1 MRRVALRPLGA
12 PEKAERA
19 GSAAAGHG
27 GGPNEP
33 NVLGSPLGLG
43 SASGYEA
50 VVEEEPV
57 RGFRLGQAAGRMV
70 RRGARPR
77 APKQP
82 PLLHDER
89 FRVFWLARLATQTAQ
104 GALLYAFL
112 LIVADRTGS
121 ATYNSLF
128 VICSI
133 LPSIVFGLPAGIVVD
148 ALPRRPLLIAFNAA
162 RFVFAIIL
170 VLSDPSLL
178 GIFAATLALW
188 TIHQFHAP
196 LESAALTALVPR
208 ERLTSAQAL
217 SNLAL
222 TVAQLVGLV
231 TLAPLLLRTAGP
243 RTLFAVCAAL
253 FFVAAGLAA
262 MLPRLDEH
270 LRAPTRSRRSLRST
284 LLNGWRGVRE
294 HEVTYGALVT
304 DVMVGVGVSALVVIM
319 PLYLKGVLNTGAEN
333 TVFVFA
339 PAALG
344 LVVGL
349 RFAPW
354 VGRTVGER
362 RVATAGLVGFA
373 TCVGSLGF
381 VEELRRFLVSEVRL
395 PVNQVADLA
404 GIPALVLVAM
414 MLSVPAGFCSS
425 MVSVTAR
432 SLLLANTPP
441 SRRGQTVATAA
452 LLGNVGAL
460 VPTLLAGI
468 ATDLFGVEPIA
479 VAIAVVLLLGAI
491 GARTLARPGPLRA
504 PAPST

>member
-1 MRRVALRPLGA
+1 V
-12 PEKAERA
+12 
-19 GSAAAGHG
+19 
-27 GGPNEP
+27 EP
-33 NVLGSPLGLG
+33 NPHGVPLGLG
-43 SASGYEA
+43 TAGGYEA
-50 VVEEEPV
+50 VGEESDEAP
-57 RGFRLGQAAGRMV
+57 RRSRLGGVAGRVV
-70 RRGARPR
+70 RLGTRSR
-77 APKQP
+77 APKPP
-82 PLLHDER
+82 PLLNDER

-133 LPSIVFGLPAGIVVD
+133 LPSIAFGLPAGIVVD
-148 ALPRRPLLIAFNAA
+148 ALPRRPLLVALNAA
-162 RFVFAIIL
+162 RFVFAL
-170 VLSDPSLL
+170 PLALTEPSLL
-178 GIFAATLALW
+178 GIFAATLGIW

-196 LESAALTALVPR
+196 SESAALTALVPR
-208 ERLTSAQAL
+208 ERFTSAQAL

-222 TVAQLVGLV
+222 TLAQLFGLV
-231 TLAPLLLRTAGP
+231 MLAPLLLRTVGP
-243 RTLFAVCAAL
+243 RALFAVCAAL

-270 LRAPTRSRRSLRST
+270 VGARGRARRSLRAT
-284 LLNGWRGVRE
+284 LLDGWRGVRE
-294 HEVTYGALVT
+294 DEITYGALVT
-304 DVMVGVGVSALVVIM
+304 DVMVGIGVSALVVIM
-319 PLYLKGVLNTGAEN
+319 PLYLKGVLDTAAEN

-354 VGRTVGER
+354 IGRFFGER
-362 RVATAGLVGFA
+362 RVATAGLLGFA

-381 VEELRRFLVSEVRL
+381 VEGLRGFLVEGLRL
-395 PVNQVADLA
+395 PLNQVADLA
-404 GIPALVLVAM
+404 RIPALVLVAM
-414 MLSVPAGFCSS
+414 MISVPAGFCSS
-425 MVSVTAR
+425 LVSVTAR
-432 SLLLANTPP
+432 SLLLTNTPP
-441 SRRGQTVATAA
+441 SRRGQTIATAA

-460 VPTLLAGI
+460 VPTLLAGV

-479 VAIAVVLLLGAI
+479 VAIAVVLGVGAVA
-491 GARTLARPGPLRA
+491 ARTLARPGPLRA